1 MIVWALLYFCLL
13 LFLCFEYLIIKDS
26 TTSADCWKIAVNCKV
41 IALVAPKRVIFKT
54 HDSCFY
60 EIISMVSKLSY
71 SQWLKNLLKSLIEKW
86 IHIRHLTIWTPFLYK
101 ATSCRAAGS
110 PRKNHFFP
118 ILEFCIVEK
127 KHLCLVAVHSGCV
140 KVLGKR
146 NAYVRKEW
154 KSFRN

>member
-86 IHIRHLTIWTPFLYK
+86 IHKRHLTIWTPFFCIKQQVVALLDHPEK
-101 ATSCRAAGS
+101 TT
-110 PRKNHFFP
+110 FFP
-118 ILEFCIVEK
+118 SLNFVLSK
-127 KHLCLVAVHSGCV
+127 KSTCA
-140 KVLGKR
+140 
-146 NAYVRKEW
+146 
-154 KSFRN
+154 

>member
-1 MIVWALLYFCLL
+1 MIVWAVLYFCLL

-41 IALVAPKRVIFKT
+41 IASKRLIFKSWLMFLWN
-54 HDSCFY
+54 HQL
-60 EIISMVSKLSY
+60 VSKLTFSFPHKK
-71 SQWLKNLLKSLIEKW
+71 LKNFYTFFSIKQQVVALLDHPEK
-86 IHIRHLTIWTPFLYK
+86 TT
-101 ATSCRAAGS
+101 
-110 PRKNHFFP
+110 FFP
-118 ILEFCIVEK
+118 SLNLVLSK
-127 KHLCLVAVHSGCV
+127 KSTCASVHSGCV